1 MRYSVSTSEAQVYAR
16 ALYDALFG
24 DALQSLKTAAAKL
37 AGAQGDGAALEQQ
50 LTAALPKDAPR
61 EVRNFLLALVREN
74 KLDQLAA
81 VTQSFEQYGQN
92 SSRPLTGEVIS
103 AIDLDDQ
110 QRATITNDLRA
121 RYGERLELRFSVD
134 PSLIGGL
141 IIRVGDQVLDNSL
154 RARLSAV
161 QRNMLAS

>member
-1 MRYSVSTSEAQVYAR
+1 VSTSESQVYAR
-16 ALYDALFG
+16 ALYDALVG
-24 DALQSLKTAAAKL
+24 GALKSLQAASARLNASQADSK
-37 AGAQGDGAALEQQ
+37 AVEQQ
-50 LTAALPKDAPR
+50 IATALPADAPR
-61 EVRNFLLALVREN
+61 EVRNFLLAMAHED
-74 KLDQLAA
+74 KLDQLPGVIQA
-81 VTQSFEQYGQN
+81 FESYMQREA
-92 SSRPLTGEVIS
+92 RPLSGEIIS
-103 AIDLDDQ
+103 AVALTDA
-110 QRATITNDLRA
+110 QRAKVTSDLRA